1 MAVAKIPFPREFSVE
16 KSPVLRPL
24 YNTLAALGNAGA
36 NNEGYRFSYNSYF
49 RGSRDA
55 PEMVI
60 RCEFATPEGRVR
72 DLRDR
77 FSITVSRD
85 AYWPRLEAPPFVFG
99 IDGSSLS
106 SRDPEEIIEDFIKGW
121 AMRAMPPVATRMLQ
135 QGRGKL
141 SRG

>member
-1 MAVAKIPFPREFSVE
+1 MSISEIPFPKEFSVDNV
-16 KSPVLRPL
+16 PGLRSL

-36 NNEGYRFSYNSYF
+36 NNEGYRFSFNAYF
-49 RGSRDA
+49 RGARET

-60 RCEFATPEGRVR
+60 RCELATPEGRVR
-72 DLRDR
+72 DLQDR

-85 AYWPRLEAPPFVFG
+85 TDWPRLEVPPMVFG
-99 IDGSSLS
+99 IDGSSLRS
-106 SRDPEEIIEDFIKGW
+106 HNPEDVIEGFIKGW
-121 AMRAMPPVATRMLQ
+121 ALRAMPPVATRIIQ